1 MADLSPLD
9 APTDSTPDKA
19 RKRGG
24 REARRSERA
33 AGAQNQ
39 PHCAYIVRGI
49 PTYDVLSEE
58 NLQKIERVA
67 DRILAEVGIEST
79 LAG

>member
-33 AGAQNQ
+33 AGGEEQAQ
-39 PHCAYIVRGI
+39 CDESGG
-49 PTYDVLSEE
+49 
-58 NLQKIERVA
+58 
-67 DRILAEVGIEST
+67 GIET
-79 LAG
+79 